1 MADDDVPSPIDFH
14 DPAQCR
20 AWVENTIRR
29 RPHRP
34 HFFSAFAEA
43 LNARHTAPID
53 ILELG
58 SGPGHLAER
67 MLQCCPIRRYV
78 ALDFSAAMHD
88 LARERLTPFLDRVEF
103 VQRDFRSPDWGTGL
117 GRFDAVVTMQA
128 AHETRH
134 KRHLPALIRAAKQ
147 QLVRRGTLLYSDHYA
162 EEGSDK
168 NPLLMSTREEQRQ
181 ALEQAGF
188 MDIHL
193 LLDESGMALH
203 RAINDDIGAV

>member
-1 MADDDVPSPIDFH
+1 MANDDVPSPIDFH

-20 AWVENTIRR
+20 AWVEDTIRR
-29 RPHRP
+29 RPYRP
-34 HFFSAFAEA
+34 HFFAAFAEA

-58 SGPGHLAER
+58 SGHLADR
-67 MLQCCPIRRYV
+67 ILQWCPIRRYV

-88 LARERLTPFLDRVEF
+88 LARERLARFLGRVEF

-117 GRFDAVVTMQA
+117 GRFDAIVTMQA

-134 KRHLPALIRAAKQ
+134 KRHLPAFIGAAKQ
-147 QLVRRGTLLYSDHYA
+147 QLVRSGVLLYSDHYA

-168 NPLLMSTREEQRQ
+168 NPLLMATRNEQRQ

-188 MDIHL
+188 TDIHL
-193 LLDESGMALH
+193 VLDEGGMALH
-203 RAINDDIGAV
+203 RAINDDIGAA

>member
-1 MADDDVPSPIDFH
+1 MPDDDVPSPIDFH

-20 AWVENTIRR
+20 AWVDDTNKR
-29 RPHRP
+29 RPYRP
-34 HFFSAFAEA
+34 HFFAVFADA
-43 LNARHTAPID
+43 LNTRSAGQID
-53 ILELG
+53 VLELG

-67 MLQCCPIRRYV
+67 ILQCCPIRRYV

-88 LARERLTPFLDRVEF
+88 LARERLTHFLDRVEF

-134 KRHLPALIRAAKQ
+134 KRHLPALICAAKQ
-147 QLVRRGTLLYSDHYA
+147 QLVRSGILLYSDHYA

-168 NPLLMSTREEQRQ
+168 NPLLMATRQEQRQ
-181 ALEQAGF
+181 ALKQAGF
-188 MDIHL
+188 TDMHL
-193 LLDESGMALH
+193 MLDEGGMALH
-203 RAINDDIGAV
+203 CAINDDIGAV